1 MLLNVRCPVS
11 HAAVTSMV
19 VAEAPIELPHTVVA
33 VATTGETSSVSEKR
47 PSMEVVSSL
56 RKCAPIVPVASVIG
70 LPRTALV
77 LAAVREPRVAGHA
90 AQNGI
95 RIGGVL
101 GRSRHNAVPQTE
113 GSKDAFHHVFQGF
126 SPTSRACRCRLLC
139 CILYNKICYLASTD
153 FPSDVKDTRP
163 SRQVSLVAISK
174 RFIRSTTSW
183 CGWP

>member
-11 HAAVTSMV
+11 HAAVTSVV

-33 VATTGETSSVSEKR
+33 VATAGEASAVSEEW
-47 PSMEVVSSL
+47 PPMEVITPL
-56 RKCAPIVPVASVIG
+56 RKCAPIVPIASVIG

-101 GRSRHNAVPQTE
+101 GRSRHNKDPQPE

-126 SPTSRACRCRLLC
+126 SPLLEHAGAGSSVVYY
-139 CILYNKICYLASTD
+139 IIKYTI
-153 FPSDVKDTRP
+153 
-163 SRQVSLVAISK
+163 
-174 RFIRSTTSW
+174 
-183 CGWP
+183 